1 MGLKGPHDTFVIKGR
16 IERRENYMSGEKSRY
31 SFSKRIIDLLPQ
43 TVMLLMLD
51 CAILLYW
58 NRLKLFTSVV
68 VKVRRS
74 NKH

>member
-1 MGLKGPHDTFVIKGR
+1 
-16 IERRENYMSGEKSRY
+16 
-31 SFSKRIIDLLPQ
+31 
-43 TVMLLMLD
+43 MLD

-74 NKH
+74 NKHWQDLLCIYVKPDTSKVYWKMSVKTH